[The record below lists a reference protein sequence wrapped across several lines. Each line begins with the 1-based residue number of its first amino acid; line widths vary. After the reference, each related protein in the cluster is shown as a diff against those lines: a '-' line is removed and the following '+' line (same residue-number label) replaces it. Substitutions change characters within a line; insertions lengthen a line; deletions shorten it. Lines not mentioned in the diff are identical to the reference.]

1 MKQKCSNKAECDN
14 VIPLKVTNQTDPRI
28 KKNGDIDSIYI
39 YYFKGLFTVPYCSI
53 ILTDV
58 LNFNFS

>member
-14 VIPLKVTNQTDPRI
+14 VIPLKVTNQTDPSI

-39 YYFKGLFTVPYCSI
+39 LF
-53 ILTDV
+53 
-58 LNFNFS
+58 